1 MDGRQE
7 SRDSLVMKAGPGRGG
22 GPTAVCVDRG
32 LRKIRVLS
40 PYGDFSSVRAR
51 DEESFTP
58 KRHVRA
64 AHAAYSGCCRG
75 FLRVAPAPDLFA
87 RFPVILF
94 FQSKYRLVDDTII
107 SVQWMN

>member
-40 PYGDFSSVRAR
+40 PYGDISSVRAR

-58 KRHVRA
+58 KKA
-64 AHAAYSGCCRG
+64 CACCTRCLQWLLQG
-75 FLRVAPAPDLFA
+75 VFA
-87 RFPVILF
+87 CGAGSRFIR
-94 FQSKYRLVDDTII
+94 SI
-107 SVQWMN
+107 SRDFVFSI